1 MAGLDPAI
9 HVPDTIS
16 ARAAEAWITGS
27 SPVMTILKWANR
39 SMNFDLTEEQRLLRD
54 SVERLLA
61 DHYGFDKRRAYL
73 AEPEGWSRGLWAQY
87 AELGLLGLPFPE
99 DYGGFGGGPI
109 EVMLVMAAFGRV
121 LALEPYLATVVLGG
135 TALRLAG
142 NDEQKSAILPQV
154 AEGGMI
160 LAFAHG
166 ERQARYDLT
175 DVLTTAKPK
184 GGGWV
189 LDGAKTVVLQGDS
202 AQRLIVSARTS
213 GERDDPNG
221 ITLFLVD
228 AAANGV
234 ARRSYPMRDGTQAAE
249 ISLSGVEVGEE
260 EVLGEVGAAFPVIER
275 VVEAGIAATAAEAVG
290 AMEAMQAMTL
300 EYLKTRTQFGRPIG
314 QNQVLQ
320 HCATE
325 MLMEL
330 ERGRSMAMLAAMMVE
345 EPDAAERAHNIAMSK
360 VGVGQASKFVSQ
372 NAIQLHGG
380 IGMTEEYAVGHYFRR
395 CMVIEHTFGDTAHH
409 LSCLAEQVR

>member
-1 MAGLDPAI
+1 
-9 HVPDTIS
+9 
-16 ARAAEAWITGS
+16 
-27 SPVMTILKWANR
+27 
-39 SMNFDLTEEQRLLRD
+39 
-54 SVERLLA
+54 
-61 DHYGFDKRRAYL
+61 
-73 AEPEGWSRGLWAQY
+73 
-87 AELGLLGLPFPE
+87 
-99 DYGGFGGGPI
+99 
-109 EVMLVMAAFGRV
+109 MLVMEAFGRV

-135 TALRLAG
+135 TALWLAG
-142 NDEQKSAILPQV
+142 NEEQKLAILPQI

-184 GGGWV
+184 GRGWV
-189 LDGAKTVVLQGDS
+189 LDGAKSVVLHGDS
-202 AQRLIVSARTS
+202 AQRLVVSARTA
-213 GERDDPNG
+213 GGRDDTDG
-221 ITLFLVD
+221 VTLFIVD

-234 ARRSYPMRDGTQAAE
+234 ARRGYPMRDGTRAAE
-249 ISLSGVEVGEE
+249 ISLSGVEVGEG
-260 EVLGEVGAAFPVIER
+260 EVLGEIGAAFPVIER
-275 VVEAGIAATAAEAVG
+275 VVEAGITATAAEAVG
-290 AMEAMQAMTL
+290 AMETMHGMTL

-320 HCATE
+320 HRATE

-345 EPDAAERAHNIAMSK
+345 ESDAAERAHDIAKAK

-409 LSCLAEQVR
+409 LSRLAEQVR

>member
-1 MAGLDPAI
+1 MD
-9 HVPDTIS
+9 
-16 ARAAEAWITGS
+16 
-27 SPVMTILKWANR
+27 
-39 SMNFDLTEEQRLLRD
+39 FDLTEEQRLLRD

-61 DHYGFDKRRAYL
+61 DHYAFDQRRAYL
-73 AEPEGWSRGLWAQY
+73 AEPGGWGRAVWEQY
-87 AELGLLGLPFPE
+87 ADLGLLGLPFPE

-109 EVMLVMAAFGRV
+109 EVMLVMEAFGRV

-142 NDEQKSAILPQV
+142 NEKQKSAILPQI

-175 DVLTTAKPK
+175 DVLTIAKPK

-189 LDGAKTVVLQGDS
+189 LDGAKSVALHGDS

-213 GERDDPNG
+213 GEREDPEG
-221 ITLFLVD
+221 ITLFIVD

-234 ARRSYPMRDGTQAAE
+234 ARRAYPMRDGTRATE
-249 ISLSGVEVGEE
+249 ISLSGVEVAEE
-260 EVLGEVGAAFPVIER
+260 DVLGEIGAGFPVIER

-300 EYLKTRTQFGRPIG
+300 EYLKTRRQFGRPIG
-314 QNQVLQ
+314 QNQALQ
-320 HCATE
+320 HRATE

-345 EPDAAERAHNIAMSK
+345 EPDAAERAHNIAMAK

-409 LSCLAEQVR
+409 LSRLADQVR

>member
-1 MAGLDPAI
+1 MD
-9 HVPDTIS
+9 
-16 ARAAEAWITGS
+16 
-27 SPVMTILKWANR
+27 
-39 SMNFDLTEEQRLLRD
+39 FDLSEEQRLLRD

-61 DHYGFDKRRAYL
+61 DHYGFDKRRSYL

-109 EVMLVMAAFGRV
+109 EVMLVMEAFGHV

-142 NDEQKSAILPQV
+142 NEEQKSAILPQI
-154 AEGGMI
+154 AEGNMI

-166 ERQARYDLT
+166 ERQARYDLS

-189 LDGAKTVVLQGDS
+189 LDGAKSVVLHGDS
-202 AQRLIVSARTS
+202 AQRLVVSARTA
-213 GERDDPNG
+213 GERDDPDG
-221 ITLFLVD
+221 ITLFIVD

-234 ARRSYPMRDGTQAAE
+234 ARRGYPMRDGTRAAE

-260 EVLGEVGAAFPVIER
+260 DVVGEVGAVFPVIER

-290 AMEAMQAMTL
+290 AMDAMQAMTL

-314 QNQVLQ
+314 QNQALQ
-320 HCATE
+320 HRATE

-345 EPDAAERAHNIAMSK
+345 EPDVAERAHNIAMAK

-409 LSCLAEQVR
+409 LSRLAEQVR